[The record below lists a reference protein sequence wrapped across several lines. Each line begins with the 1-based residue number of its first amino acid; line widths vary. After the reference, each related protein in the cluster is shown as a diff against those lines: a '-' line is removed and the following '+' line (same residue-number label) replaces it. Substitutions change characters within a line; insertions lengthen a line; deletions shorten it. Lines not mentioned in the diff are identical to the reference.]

1 MTGGPAPTAPVRPFL
16 KWAGG
21 KLRIVERIR
30 ETLPPGD
37 RLVEP
42 FVGSGAVFMNTDYP
56 EYVLA
61 DSNPDLIQLYRILQE
76 GGAGFIAACRALFTA
91 ENNARETY
99 YRLREEF
106 NGCTDPERR
115 AALFLYLNRHGY
127 NGLCRFNSKGAFN
140 VPFGRYKRPYFPER
154 EMHAF
159 RDKAARARFVRAD
172 FETVMAATSA
182 GDVVYCDPPYVPLS
196 DSANF
201 TAYSTGG
208 FSPHDQ
214 HRLAR
219 AAEEAAARG
228 VPVAISNHDRPEIR
242 AVYET
247 AHAAIDAFPVRRF
260 ISCNGAQRGQ
270 ADELLALF
278 APVGANR
285 STPKTESRRVRP
297 VKTPVKTE
305 DLVYSAPSP
314 IHGTGLFAKVRIKKG
329 THIGTYQGPTAKR
342 DGKYVL
348 WVDEGEGWIGR
359 RGQNVLRYTNHS
371 DAPNA
376 EFDGFDMYA
385 KRAIAP
391 NEEITFNYE
400 GDEED

>member
-1 MTGGPAPTAPVRPFL
+1 MKGVPPALRPARPFL

-30 ETLPPGD
+30 ETLPAGA

-42 FVGSGAVFMNTDYP
+42 FVGSGAVFLNTDYP
-56 EYVLA
+56 EYILA
-61 DSNPDLIQLYRILQE
+61 DRNGDLIQLYRVLKE
-76 GGAGFIAACRALFTA
+76 GGAGFIGTCRALFTA
-91 ENNARETY
+91 DNNDRDAY
-99 YRLREEF
+99 YRLRDEF
-106 NGCTDPERR
+106 NACTDPERR

-127 NGLCRFNSKGAFN
+127 NGLCRYNRKGAFN

-159 RDKAARARFVRAD
+159 RDKAAHARFVETD
-172 FETVMAATSA
+172 FESVMAAA
-182 GDVVYCDPPYVPLS
+182 ADGDVIYCDPPYVPLS
-196 DSANF
+196 ESANF

-208 FSPHDQ
+208 FSPEDQ
-214 HRLAR
+214 RRLAR
-219 AAEEAAARG
+219 AAEQTAARG
-228 VPVAISNHDRPEIR
+228 VPVAISNHDTEAIR
-242 AVYET
+242 SVYQ
-247 AHAAIDAFPVRRF
+247 AGRAAIAAFPVRRF
-260 ISCNGAQRGQ
+260 ISCNGGRRDP

-278 APVGANR
+278 TPVDDRR
-285 STPKTESRRVRP
+285 STPNKKSQRAR
-297 VKTPVKTE
+297 PVKTE

-329 THIGTYQGPTAKR
+329 THIGTYQGPQAKR

-348 WVDEGEGWIGR
+348 WVDEGDGWVGR

-371 DAPNA
+371 DKPNA
-376 EFDGFDMYA
+376 EFDGFDLYA
-385 KRAIAP
+385 RRGIAP

-400 GDEED
+400 GDEQG